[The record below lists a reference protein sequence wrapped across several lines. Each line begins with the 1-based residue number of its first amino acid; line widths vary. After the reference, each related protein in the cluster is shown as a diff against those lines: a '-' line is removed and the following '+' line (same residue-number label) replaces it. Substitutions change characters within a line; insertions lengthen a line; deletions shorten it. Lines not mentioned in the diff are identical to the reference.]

1 MFCLPYAKPLSYS
14 YPWAKQEG
22 WERLQSKVKNNQGT
36 SGVMHAEL
44 AEMQRRRFA
53 PESVDRHEDLFHHMA
68 RTLSIKNLLESSTYC
83 TVSLGQRS
91 GNDLAGTMPD
101 D

>member
-1 MFCLPYAKPLSYS
+1 MSAVEGQEHLS
-14 YPWAKQEG
+14 E
-22 WERLQSKVKNNQGT
+22 GT

-68 RTLSIKNLLESSTYC
+68 RTLSIKHFSRSSIYRTPNHD
-83 TVSLGQRS
+83 LIARQRS
-91 GNDLAGTMPD
+91 RNSFAGTTPEK
-101 D
+101 